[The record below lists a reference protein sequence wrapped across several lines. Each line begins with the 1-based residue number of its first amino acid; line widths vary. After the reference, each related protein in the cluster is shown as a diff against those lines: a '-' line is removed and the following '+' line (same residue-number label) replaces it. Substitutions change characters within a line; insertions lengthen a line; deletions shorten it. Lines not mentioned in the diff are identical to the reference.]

1 MAGKAV
7 IKALTAEELTE
18 QVRNALEAEEKKIT
32 RVLADGDKPPALQTI
47 ETPAEMDAIV
57 QKVVV
62 STTNS
67 LSAVEWAGMEAAMPP
82 DERTTHRNLSMWMAE
97 RAKER
102 GVEADEPEEEDDDE
116 GEEGEEG
123 EDGEDDDDEDEEE
136 EDEVIAKMKKLRM
149 EPEKPVQQE
158 EKNWSAVKMAC
169 EESKLS
175 FRGYLSAPNF
185 TNWLWYNVVRE
196 KLEETKGKL
205 TDLEPGDVEGVE
217 EVDAILGEFLPP
229 KKKKDDK
236 KDKKDDKKDKKDDK
250 KDKKDKKDDKKDK
263 KDDKKDKKKVD
274 KKMEVKLTS
283 AEKIQAANLIKNMVY
298 GEQGKNKTIVQ
309 GWANIMMEKE
319 VPVLLPWEFQLAHV
333 LRGCLEMEYKTGKKK
348 EAPNPLTFYESVQS
362 LADAIARLR
371 LQYKL
376 VFPSTPEEQ
385 ILPLQDALAVQKRIM
400 EGSCGG
406 IKFDLL
412 WYLRHGAHLLAGSNF
427 AKRHISTVFKPFLI
441 QELMTDA
448 VFSPGPQLIFGIAPP
463 GTGKTAIVSH
473 MLQLFPHHSLV
484 FCCAAL
490 PVVLGVGRIANSLGI
505 PYAFV
510 KGRRITPSYACG
522 HRLGTYVDNEGD
534 GRSALQGLRE
544 KIIEENMLRKRKRL
558 GIKKKTRSIHDVKRM
573 PKLYLLCDTSSCA
586 WILRQLN
593 PNRSILVIDEPPMGS
608 DQIPGKSEDNPL
620 AASMV
625 QAMMTPM
632 YKTIWMSAT
641 LPRRDALPT
650 LVSNFMERF
659 SIPEDKKDQHV
670 RECFSC
676 QLDRGVVLCRPNGS
690 VAFPHELCTTSA
702 HLMNLSKRLPT
713 DPLVLKAYTE
723 RALSG
728 ILARWESLKEKKVV
742 SKDFKA
748 KDPAD
753 VFSDLS
759 HINHTTIRQYCL
771 DILEAVANTNDDAF
785 VTAFC
790 STEGTTD
797 TLFPKYDLQEM
808 IFGNASYFPGLT
820 LMADEKPA
828 DLLLNMSER
837 LMAQMPKVDDL
848 QASIEQQEVQTKK
861 QEKYLEDDEQV
872 ESSQPKLKFNPE
884 LVIQSQKFL
893 DKWCPG
899 HEERGARMAPRVLPN
914 VSEFRAIQK
923 LPVDDKWKMLALA
936 GAASVDPKLDEDKN
950 NPAYTTWVQDAMTM
964 NKLVC
969 VTAGK
974 EFTWGA
980 NVPASTIVVT
990 SSFADNTSVSGMLQ
1004 YIGRAARRGLTTH
1017 GQALFEND
1025 RDLDRLFTQA
1035 QELQTEAETME
1046 RYAVWWKTKGKEW
1059 PESKIKPFNPPSRT

>member
-1 MAGKAV
+1 MLPLV
-7 IKALTAEELTE
+7 DSL
-18 QVRNALEAEEKKIT
+18 
-32 RVLADGDKPPALQTI
+32 ALQ
-47 ETPAEMDAIV
+47 
-57 QKVVV
+57 
-62 STTNS
+62 
-67 LSAVEWAGMEAAMPP
+67 
-82 DERTTHRNLSMWMAE
+82 ER
-97 RAKER
+97 
-102 GVEADEPEEEDDDE
+102 
-116 GEEGEEG
+116 
-123 EDGEDDDDEDEEE
+123 
-136 EDEVIAKMKKLRM
+136 
-149 EPEKPVQQE
+149 
-158 EKNWSAVKMAC
+158 
-169 EESKLS
+169 
-175 FRGYLSAPNF
+175 FR
-185 TNWLWYNVVRE
+185 T
-196 KLEETKGKL
+196 
-205 TDLEPGDVEGVE
+205 
-217 EVDAILGEFLPP
+217 
-229 KKKKDDK
+229 
-236 KDKKDDKKDKKDDK
+236 
-250 KDKKDKKDDKKDK
+250 
-263 KDDKKDKKKVD
+263 
-274 KKMEVKLTS
+274 
-283 AEKIQAANLIKNMVY
+283 
-298 GEQGKNKTIVQ
+298 
-309 GWANIMMEKE
+309 
-319 VPVLLPWEFQLAHV
+319 
-333 LRGCLEMEYKTGKKK
+333 
-348 EAPNPLTFYESVQS
+348 
-362 LADAIARLR
+362 
-371 LQYKL
+371 
-376 VFPSTPEEQ
+376 
-385 ILPLQDALAVQKRIM
+385 
-400 EGSCGG
+400 GSCGSLS
-406 IKFDLL
+406 FDML
-412 WYLRHGAHLLAGSNF
+412 WYLENGAHLLAGSNF
-427 AKRHISTVFKPFLI
+427 MKRHRSTVFKPFSI
-441 QELMTDA
+441 QEQVVDA
-448 VFSPGPQLIFGIAPP
+448 MNAFGPQLVFAIAPP

-473 MLQLFPHHSLV
+473 LLGCFPGHSLI
-484 FCCAAL
+484 FNCAAL

-522 HRLGTYVDNEGD
+522 HRLGTYVDNEGE
-534 GRSALQGLRE
+534 GTSALQGLRA
-544 KIIEENMLRKRKRL
+544 KIIEENLMRKKKRL
-558 GIKKKTRSIHDVKRM
+558 GIKKKTRSIHDVKKM
-573 PKLYLLCDTSSCA
+573 PKLYLLCDTSSCG
-586 WILRQLN
+586 WLLRQLN
-593 PNRSILVIDEPPMGS
+593 ANRSILVIDEPPMGS
-608 DQIPGKSEDNPL
+608 DQIPAKPEDNPL

-676 QLDRGVVLCRPNGS
+676 QLDRGVVLCRPNGN
-690 VAFPHELCTTSA
+690 VAFPHELIKTSKE
-702 HLMNLSKRLPT
+702 LLNLSKRLPT

-728 ILARWESLKEKKVV
+728 MLARWESLKEKKVV

-923 LPVDDKWKMLALA
+923 LPVDDKWKM
-936 GAASVDPKLDEDKN
+936 P
-950 NPAYTTWVQDAMTM
+950 
-964 NKLVC
+964 
-969 VTAGK
+969 
-974 EFTWGA
+974 
-980 NVPASTIVVT
+980 
-990 SSFADNTSVSGMLQ
+990 
-1004 YIGRAARRGLTTH
+1004 
-1017 GQALFEND
+1017 
-1025 RDLDRLFTQA
+1025 
-1035 QELQTEAETME
+1035 
-1046 RYAVWWKTKGKEW
+1046 
-1059 PESKIKPFNPPSRT
+1059 